1 MHWICW
7 YDCVSCAFRS
17 FSEDEKES
25 RIKNRRQMW
34 RSVQSLLPAV
44 RAVTRVFRAFQ
55 SGVKIEGVISL
66 LRSSSLKAYS
76 HKKIMGG
83 HARYRLE
90 FRGEREIC
98 QLPAT
103 ESSFWTIQ
111 PLSAVRSE
119 FIPDEGIQKLRRNR
133 QRTGT
138 FLPPAFAPPSLHR
151 MERKYM
157 NKTKTTKNRLSR

>member
-1 MHWICW
+1 MCALVCDFSLKGECVPTFTRESEHGAFVPEVLKTMWRMCWKRW

-44 RAVTRVFRAFQ
+44 RAVTRFFRAFQ

-76 HKKIMGG
+76 HKKMMGVMPD
-83 HARYRLE
+83 
-90 FRGEREIC
+90 ID
-98 QLPAT
+98 
-103 ESSFWTIQ
+103 SSFEGKGRFASYL
-111 PLSAVRSE
+111 PLSH
-119 FIPDEGIQKLRRNR
+119 
-133 QRTGT
+133 
-138 FLPPAFAPPSLHR
+138 PSGPSSL
-151 MERKYM
+151 YQQ
-157 NKTKTTKNRLSR
+157 